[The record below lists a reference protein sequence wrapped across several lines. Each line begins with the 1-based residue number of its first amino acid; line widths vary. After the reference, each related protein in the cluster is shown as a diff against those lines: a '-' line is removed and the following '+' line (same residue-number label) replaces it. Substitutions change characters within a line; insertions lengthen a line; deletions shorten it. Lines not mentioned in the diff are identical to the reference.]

1 MSRWPFGMFRRR
13 RNDIGD
19 EIEAHLQMAIR
30 DRIERGESPDEARDA
45 ALREFGN
52 VDLVQRNT
60 REVWAWTR
68 VEQLLQDLRFGARIL
83 WQSPALSAAA
93 ILLVALVVGGNT
105 TIYSI
110 VHNMLTAPA
119 PGVEGKNLVTVGMAT
134 PEAML
139 VQPYMS
145 FPNYQ
150 DYAARAHSVPR
161 TMAVSNE
168 RFTIGTD
175 DGSYAVF
182 GGLVTTQYFEVLGV
196 TMALGRS
203 LGEHD
208 ADLGTGGLMVV
219 ISHRLWRDR
228 FQSKSS
234 VVGERISRTEELAT
248 IVGVAPPRF
257 LGALLTPGEDIWAP
271 IMPYY
276 DMIGSRAVLF
286 DRARETVMLFGQLA
300 PGSSL
305 NQARAEFATLSS
317 QLAAAYPVENK
328 TTRATVE
335 AYSSTALLPVG
346 QMGPRVLALFSIITI
361 ITLLVVSANVANLM
375 LARAV
380 ARQRETA
387 VRQSLGASRAR
398 IVRMLLAEGFAVS
411 LVAWMA
417 AFTFAFW
424 MSKLLV
430 RILEPARYGLL
441 PDFRLDWVIIA
452 YAFALAMSATVA
464 FSTAPA
470 IRTWRQQ
477 LLPWLKAGEQG
488 SSAERSRLSRAL
500 VVLQLAF
507 SVLLLTS
514 AGLAQRSI
522 GMLDAGDV
530 GFDNEQLVLVTVRAR
545 RTGTI
550 VDARRTT
557 AEQEAS
563 FASLERVRERLAAV
577 PNVTAVSYSRRIPG
591 AYWLNTEPV
600 WRTGRTEPVQSMVR
614 PVGPDYLSAL
624 ALTTVAGRGINTA
637 DRRGGPRTAVV
648 NQHLA
653 TTLWPDQSPLGQALT
668 IGRDREVVEVV
679 GVAPN
684 ALFDGP
690 VRDPRPHYVL
700 IAEQQVRGDTTT
712 DPKFYVRY
720 RGSLEGVTPAI
731 TRAVAEVDPD
741 MPIVSMATMNSRLD
755 EVLALERT
763 VSRMLVFFAL
773 LSLVVAIIGQYAMTA
788 FNMRRRVRDFGVR
801 LALGASVYQV
811 QRAVILE
818 TLRTT
823 AIGLLLG
830 FGLSLAAGLAARRM
844 LFGVTPTDPPTYMGV
859 ISVLAI
865 ASIVASYLP
874 AWRAGRVNV
883 VEALRQE

>member
-1 MSRWPFGMFRRR
+1 MPRWPFGTFRRR
-13 RNDIGD
+13 RSDIGD
-19 EIEAHLQMAIR
+19 EIETHLQMAIR
-30 DRIERGESPDEARDA
+30 DRIERGESPDEARVA

-119 PGVEGKNLVTVGMAT
+119 PGVEGKNLVTIGMAT
-134 PEAML
+134 PDAML
-139 VQPYMS
+139 VQPFMS

-150 DYAARAHSVPR
+150 DYAARAHSVRR
-161 TMAVSNE
+161 TMAVSTE
-168 RFTIGTD
+168 RFTVSTD

-182 GGLVTTQYFEVLGV
+182 GGLVTAQYFEVLGV
-196 TMALGRS
+196 TMTLGRP
-203 LGEHD
+203 LRDED
-208 ADLGTGGLMVV
+208 MDLGTGLMAV

-228 FQSKSS
+228 FQSDQSII
-234 VVGERISRTEELAT
+234 GTRISLNGNQVT
-248 IVGVAPPRF
+248 IVGVGPPRF

-271 IMPYY
+271 ITPYY
-276 DMIGSRAVLF
+276 DLIGSRAVLF

-300 PGSSL
+300 PGASL
-305 NQARAEFATLSS
+305 SQARAEFATLSS

-335 AYSSTALLPVG
+335 AYSSTAMLPVG

-361 ITLLVVSANVANLM
+361 VTLLVVSANVANLM

-398 IVRMLLAEGFAVS
+398 IVRMLMAEGFAVS
-411 LVAWMA
+411 LIAWIA

-430 RILEPARYGLL
+430 RVLEPARYGLL
-441 PDFRLDWVIIA
+441 PDFKLDWVIIA
-452 YAFALAMSATVA
+452 YAFALAMAATLA

-477 LLPWLKAGEQG
+477 PLPWLKAGEQG
-488 SSAERSRLSRAL
+488 SSPERSQLSRAL

-514 AGLAQRSI
+514 AGLAQRTI

-530 GFDNEQLVLVTVRAR
+530 GFDNEQLVLITVRAR

-557 AEQEAS
+557 AEREAS
-563 FASLERVRERLAAV
+563 FASLERVREQLAAV

-600 WRTGRTEPVQSMVR
+600 WQAGRTEPVQSMVR

-624 ALTTVAGRGINTA
+624 ALTTISGRGITTA
-637 DRRGGPRTAVV
+637 DRRGGPRVAVV

-653 TTLWPDQSPLGQALT
+653 TTLWPAQSPIGQTLA
-668 IGRDREVVEVV
+668 IGRDRDVVEVV

-700 IAEQQVRGDTTT
+700 VAEQQVNGDTIT

-720 RGSLEGVTPAI
+720 RGALEAVTPAI
-731 TRAVAEVDPD
+731 TKAVAAVDRD
-741 MPIVSMATMNSRLD
+741 MPIVLMATMNSRLD

-763 VSRMLVFFAL
+763 VSRMLVFFAF
-773 LSLVVAIIGQYAMTA
+773 LSLVVAILGQYAMTA
-788 FNMRRRVRDFGVR
+788 FNMRRRVRDVGVR
-801 LALGASVYQV
+801 LALGASAAQV
-811 QRAVILE
+811 QRAVFVE

-823 AIGLLLG
+823 ALGLLLG
-830 FGLSLAAGLAARRM
+830 FGLSLVAGLAARRM
-844 LFGVTPTDPPTYMGV
+844 LFGVTPTDPPTYVGV
-859 ISVLAI
+859 VAVLAS
-865 ASIVASYLP
+865 ASLLASYLP